1 MATCALCYQEFAG
14 EIEFETHLVTV
25 HELNTQTLPWVRY
38 LKRKSICNDDVD
50 CEIIK
55 G

>member
-14 EIEFETHLVTV
+14 EIEFESHLRIS
-25 HELNTQTLPWVRY
+25 HKLNTQTLPWVRY
-38 LKRKSICNDDVD
+38 LNRKSICNDADFEV
-50 CEIIK
+50 EK